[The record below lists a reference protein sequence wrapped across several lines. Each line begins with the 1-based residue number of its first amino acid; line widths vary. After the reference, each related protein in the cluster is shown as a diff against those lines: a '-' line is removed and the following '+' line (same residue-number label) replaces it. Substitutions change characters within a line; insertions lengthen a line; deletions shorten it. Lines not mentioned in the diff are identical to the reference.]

1 MPVDTIALTDRSR
14 FCATVRSELKSI
26 GFILAALAPPLPLDS
41 LLDSDLDSPSLSPP
55 PDELSSLLED
65 EELSEELLDSVELD
79 VDDEDELLL
88 AAGAAAGGAG
98 GGTAAALAT
107 TELAVLAATCVAVV
121 AAWFVEHGLRELHSM

>member
-1 MPVDTIALTDRSR
+1 MIALTDRSR

-88 AAGAAAGGAG
+88 AAGAGAAAGGAG
-98 GGTAAALAT
+98 GGTLTALAT

-121 AAWFVEHGLRELHSM
+121 VAWFVEQGLRELHSM